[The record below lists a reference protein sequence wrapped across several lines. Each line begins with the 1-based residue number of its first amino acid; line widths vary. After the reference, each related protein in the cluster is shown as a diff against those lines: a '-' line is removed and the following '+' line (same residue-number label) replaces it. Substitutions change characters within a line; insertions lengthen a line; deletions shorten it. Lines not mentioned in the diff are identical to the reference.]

1 MVLPR
6 EMKVLYR
13 IPYPYF
19 FSQHDAVGGHVAH
32 SLGIVGGLVE
42 NGHEVTVLAHEGKE
56 QFEASGADFVQVKG
70 EGTGPLWRQGWLYW
84 FFQRSREMAERR
96 SFDFTYTRYSA
107 SAAPHLWW
115 TYSREAEPGI
125 LEINSLG
132 SQRVAIPF
140 LNWLEARALR
150 ESSMSVV
157 VSDALKK
164 WIEQNFGS
172 DVASGIQVV
181 PNGVSRDRFRSVPE
195 GREKGPFR
203 CAFAGLVK
211 PDYGLE
217 GLVDAARSLP
227 EGEFYFHV
235 FGAGPFEP
243 ELRDYASGVKNFVF
257 EGEIPFEE
265 VPDRLHTMDCLVYTT
280 SSKWSFQSPTK
291 LFEYMAIG
299 RPIVA
304 ARTLQTKKVLEDG
317 RLGRLFE
324 LESSASLCEAVLEV
338 RDAYN
343 VALDRAESAQQKAHE
358 KHRWKFKSQRIVESV
373 GDNI

>member
-1 MVLPR
+1 
-6 EMKVLYR
+6 MKVLYR

-42 NGHEVTVLAHEGKE
+42 NGHEVTVLAHEGKGE
-56 QFEASGADFVQVKG
+56 FEASGADFVRIEG
-70 EGTGPLWRQGWLYW
+70 EGTGLIWRQRWLYR
-84 FFQRSREMAERR
+84 FFRRSRQMAERR

-115 TYSREAEPGI
+115 TFPRETEPGI

-132 SQRVAIPF
+132 SQRVELPF
-140 LNWLEARALR
+140 LKWLESFAIQGA
-150 ESSMSVV
+150 SIPIV
-157 VSDALKK
+157 VSGALKK
-164 WIEQNFGS
+164 WIEKNLGG
-172 DVASGIQVV
+172 DGASRIRVV
-181 PNGVSRDRFRSVPE
+181 PNGVGSDRFRSVPG
-195 GREKGPFR
+195 GRQEGPFR

-217 GLVDAARSLP
+217 GLVDAAKALP
-227 EGEFYFHV
+227 EEDFSFHV
-235 FGAGPFEP
+235 FGAGPFEL
-243 ELRDYASGVKNFVF
+243 ELRDYASEVRNFVF

-304 ARTLQTKKVLEDG
+304 ARTPQTEKILEDG

-324 LESSASLCEAVLEV
+324 LESSSSLCEAVLDV
-338 RDAYN
+338 RDAYDA
-343 VALDRAESAQQKAHE
+343 ALDRAESAQRKAYE
-358 KHRWKFKSQRIVESV
+358 KHRWKFKSQRTVEMISYLV
-373 GDNI
+373 E